1 MKKLVSVLLASAL
14 VCGATGTA
22 QAGLFGGGHKAK
34 AKTPTHG
41 DRIPILLSET
51 GALPDPNLA
60 TVPVIIP
67 DPALNPNWSQP
78 GGSASKAMGHLALGA
93 DLKPVW
99 HKNVAGNTH
108 RERLAAAP
116 VVADGKL
123 FVIDTRAIVRAYD
136 ANSGDILWSAD
147 FGVKGG
153 TTLVY
158 GGGVSVEDGI
168 VYATN
173 GLGDVGAL
181 RAKDGSLIWKKRPGG
196 PLRGAPSVGYGD
208 IYVTSQD
215 NQLFALKA
223 TDGNVEWQV
232 SASLELAGVFG
243 AASAAVAQGTVVEGF
258 SSGELNAYRYENGRT
273 LWGDAL
279 SRTSMSTSV
288 AALSDIDA
296 NPVIDRGR
304 VFAIGAGGRM
314 VSVDLFTG
322 QRIWEINIAGLAT
335 PWVAG
340 EWIFAVT
347 DDGQLHCIARGTGKI
362 RWTLLL
368 PNHIKNKAD
377 KAAIRWYGPVL
388 AGGRLIL
395 TSSQGAIAEV
405 NPGDGSLKS
414 MGRGSGQM
422 SVGPI
427 VANNMLFTLD
437 EAGHLTA
444 WR

>member
-1 MKKLVSVLLASAL
+1 MNKMISALVASAL
-14 VCGATGTA
+14 VLGIAGSA

-34 AKTPTHG
+34 PKTPTHG
-41 DRIPILLSET
+41 DRIPILLSES

-60 TVPVIIP
+60 AVPVNVP
-67 DPALNPNWSQP
+67 EPAANENWGQP
-78 GGSASKAMGHLALGA
+78 GGNASKAMGHLTLGA

-99 HKNVAGNTH
+99 HRTVAGNTH
-108 RERLAAAP
+108 RERLAAGP
-116 VVADGKL
+116 VVANGKL
-123 FVIDTRAIVRAYD
+123 FVIDTRANIHAFD
-136 ANSGDILWSAD
+136 AKSGDPLWTTA
-147 FGVKGG
+147 FGAKGS
-153 TTLVY
+153 TNVVY

-173 GLGDVGAL
+173 GIGDVGAIK
-181 RAKDGSLIWKKRPGG
+181 AADGSLIWKKHPGG
-196 PLRGAPSVGYGD
+196 PLRGAPSIGYGD
-208 IYVTSQD
+208 IYVTTQD
-215 NQLFALKA
+215 NQLFAIKA
-223 TDGNVEWQV
+223 TDGAIDWQV

-243 AASAAVAQGTVVEGF
+243 AAAPAVGQGTVVEGF

-296 NPVIDRGR
+296 DPVIDRGR

-314 VSVDLFTG
+314 VSVDLVTG
-322 QRIWEINIAGLAT
+322 QRIWEINISGLAT

-347 DDGQLHCIARGTGKI
+347 DDSQLHCIARSTGKI

-368 PNHIKNKAD
+368 PNHVKNKSD
-377 KAAIRWYGPVL
+377 KAAIRWYGPIL

-414 MGRGSGQM
+414 MGRGSGAM
-422 SVGPI
+422 SLGPI
-427 VANNMLFTLD
+427 VANSMLYTLD
-437 EAGHLTA
+437 ESGHLTA

>member
-1 MKKLVSVLLASAL
+1 MNKLISAFLAGAL
-14 VCGATGTA
+14 VLGAGGA
-22 QAGLFGGGHKAK
+22 DAGMLGKHKAK

-41 DRIPILLSET
+41 ERIPILLSES
-51 GALPDPNLA
+51 GAEPDPNLA

-67 DPALNPNWSQP
+67 DPVVNENWGQP
-78 GGSASKAMGHLALGA
+78 GGSASKALGHLALGGTLTA
-93 DLKPVW
+93 VW
-99 HKNVAGNTH
+99 HKVIAGNTH
-108 RERLAAAP
+108 SERLAAAP
-116 VVADGKL
+116 VVAAGKL
-123 FVIDTRAIVRAYD
+123 YVIDTHAHIHALD
-136 ANSGDILWSAD
+136 AKSGAEVWSVD
-147 FGVKGG
+147 FGAKNGKSV
-153 TTLVY
+153 VY
-158 GGGVSVEDGI
+158 GGGVSVEDG
-168 VYATN
+168 VVFATN
-173 GLGDVGAL
+173 GIGDVGAL
-181 RAKDGSLIWKKRPGG
+181 KASDGSVIWKKRPGG
-196 PLRGAPSVGYGD
+196 PLRGAPSIGNGN

-223 TDGNVEWQV
+223 ADGNIEWTS
-232 SASLELAGVFG
+232 SASLEVAGVFG
-243 AASAAVAQGTVVEGF
+243 AASPAIGQGTVVEGF

-314 VSVDLFTG
+314 VSVDLVTG

-347 DDGQLHCIARGTGKI
+347 DDAKLHCIARSTGKI

-368 PNHIKNKAD
+368 PHNLKNKAD
-377 KAAIRWYGPVL
+377 KAQIRWYGPVL

-395 TSSQGAIAEV
+395 TSSDGEIAEV
-405 NPGDGSLKS
+405 NPGDGSLRS
-414 MGRGSGQM
+414 MGHGSGVA
-422 SVGPI
+422 SFGPV
-427 VANNMLFTLD
+427 VADNMLYTLD
-437 EAGHLTA
+437 NAGHLTA

>member
-1 MKKLVSVLLASAL
+1 MKKVIAALLTGAL
-14 VCGATGTA
+14 VLGMSGGA
-22 QAGLFGGGHKAK
+22 QAGLFGGKGKAK
-34 AKTPTHG
+34 PKTPTHG
-41 DRIPILLSET
+41 DRVPILLSES

-60 TVPVIIP
+60 TVPVVVP
-67 DPALNPNWSQP
+67 DATPNDNWGQP
-78 GGSASKAMGHLALGA
+78 GGSASKALGHVALPA
-93 DLKPVW
+93 ELTPLW
-99 HKNVAGNTH
+99 HRAVAGNTH

-123 FVIDTRAIVRAYD
+123 YVIDTRAVIQAFD
-136 ANSGDILWSAD
+136 AKSGDPIWTVD
-147 FGVKGG
+147 FGTKGG
-153 TTLVY
+153 TNLVY
-158 GGGVSVEDGI
+158 GGGVSVEDGV

-181 RAKDGSLIWKKRPGG
+181 RAKDGSVIWKKRPGG
-196 PLRGAPSVGYGD
+196 PLRGAPSIGYGD

-215 NQLFALKA
+215 NQLFALK
-223 TDGNVEWQV
+223 TSDGNIEWQV

-243 AASAAVAQGTVVEGF
+243 AASPAVGQGTVVEGF

-347 DDGQLHCIARGTGKI
+347 DEAQLHCIARGTGKI

-368 PNHIKNKAD
+368 PNHVKNKPD

-395 TSSQGAIAEV
+395 VSSQGAIAEV
-405 NPGDGSLKS
+405 NPSDGSLKS
-414 MGRGSGQM
+414 MGRGSGPM

-427 VANNMLFTLD
+427 VANNMLYTLD
-437 EAGHLTA
+437 EAGRLTA

>member
-1 MKKLVSVLLASAL
+1 MKKLISAL
-14 VCGATGTA
+14 AVTAMLCGPMTAA
-22 QAGLFGGGHKAK
+22 QAGLFGGKQKAK
-34 AKTPTHG
+34 PKTPTHG
-41 DRIPILLSET
+41 DRIPILLSES

-67 DPALNPNWSQP
+67 DPVTNENWGQP
-78 GGSASKAMGHLALGA
+78 GGNATKAMGHVTLGA

-99 HKNVAGNTH
+99 HKAVAGNTH
-108 RERLAAAP
+108 RARLAATP

-123 FVIDTRAIVRAYD
+123 YVIDTHANVHAFD
-136 ANSGDILWSAD
+136 AKSGDALWTAD
-147 FGVKGG
+147 FGSKGSNSV
-153 TTLVY
+153 VY
-158 GGGVSVEDGI
+158 GGGVSVEDGV

-181 RAKDGSLIWKKRPGG
+181 KAKDGSLIWKKHPGG

-215 NQLFALKA
+215 NQLFAIKA
-223 TDGNVEWQV
+223 ADGNIEWQV

-243 AASAAVAQGTVVEGF
+243 AASAAVGQGTVVEGF

-322 QRIWEINIAGLAT
+322 QRIWEINIAGLTT

-347 DDGQLHCIARGTGKI
+347 DDGQLHCIARSTGKI

-368 PNHIKNKAD
+368 PNHVKNKAD

-414 MGRGSGQM
+414 MGRGSGPM

-427 VANNMLFTLD
+427 VANNMLYTLD
-437 EAGHLTA
+437 ESGHLTA

>member
-1 MKKLVSVLLASAL
+1 MKKLISAL
-14 VCGATGTA
+14 AVTALLCGPMAAA
-22 QAGLFGGGHKAK
+22 QAGLLGGKHKPK

-41 DRIPILLSET
+41 DRIPILLSES
-51 GALPDPNLA
+51 GAQPDPNLA

-67 DPALNPNWSQP
+67 DPVVNENWGQP
-78 GGSASKAMGHLALGA
+78 GGNSAKAMGHVALGA
-93 DLKPVW
+93 DLKPIW
-99 HKNVAGNTH
+99 HKVIAGNTH

-123 FVIDTRAIVRAYD
+123 FVIDTHANVHAFD
-136 ANSGDILWSAD
+136 AKSGDALWTAD
-147 FGVKGG
+147 FGAKGSNNI
-153 TTLVY
+153 VY
-158 GGGVSVEDGI
+158 GGGVSVEDGV

-173 GLGDVGAL
+173 GFGDVGAL
-181 RAKDGSLIWKKRPGG
+181 KAKDGSLIWKKHPGG
-196 PLRGAPSVGYGD
+196 PLRGAPSIGYGD
-208 IYVTSQD
+208 IYVISQD
-215 NQLFALKA
+215 NQMFAIKA
-223 TDGNVEWQV
+223 TDGNIEWQV

-243 AASAAVAQGTVVEGF
+243 AASAAVGQGSVVEGF

-296 NPVIDRGR
+296 DPVIDRGR

-347 DDGQLHCIARGTGKI
+347 DDGQLHCIARSTGKI

-368 PNHIKNKAD
+368 PNHVKNKPD

-414 MGRGSGQM
+414 MGRGSGPM

-427 VANNMLFTLD
+427 VAGNMLYTLD
-437 EAGHLTA
+437 ESGHLTA